1 MSPYDVRNLSWRV
14 KHAGEGYVLE
24 GVAEIMG
31 CPRVELYFPSEDAF
45 REWASF
51 TLLNAL
57 SVRHRQDQAA
67 ADVKRAIE
75 RGVEQADKYAVA
87 PPTAAEIA
95 EKVVESLAKAG
106 LTVEKAKVRVPPKK
120 PVSAPQAATSAPV
133 NTQNEENQPRN
144 VFEDDLTDGLWTD
157 PTRKRWQLYIKGDGP
172 PLEDKTGALWH
183 WAGGYFH
190 EGGETWP
197 LLSRNDWTIQDKS
210 WDTVWK
216 ELGPLFYTDEIKEG

>member
-31 CPRVELYFPSEDAF
+31 CPRVELYFPNEDAF
-45 REWASF
+45 KEWASF

-67 ADVKRAIE
+67 QDVKRAIE
-75 RGVEQADKYAVA
+75 RGVEQADKYATA

-106 LTVEKAKVRVPPKK
+106 LSVEKAKVSVPPKK
-120 PVSAPQAATSAPV
+120 PVSVPQAATSAPV
-133 NTQNEENQPRN
+133 NVQNEENQPRN
-144 VFEDDLTDGLWTD
+144 WSEDDLAEGIWMD
-157 PTRKRWQLYIKGDGP
+157 PTRRLWQLHIKGDGP
-172 PLEDKTGALWH
+172 PLEDKTGVLWH
-183 WAGGYFH
+183 WAGGYTYDDQ
-190 EGGETWP
+190 GAWP
-197 LLSRNDWTIQDKS
+197 QLSRNDGTVKDLS
-210 WDTVWK
+210 WSTVWNAV
-216 ELGPLFYTDEIKEG
+216 GPLFYTDKIEEG